1 MVRESKTS
9 ERHHFL
15 EKYNGP
21 NKAPYATELMSI
33 PEKPVEP
40 PKPVVKFEKL
50 SLPSTKSDNKT
61 YNLPAFAP
69 FGNDF
74 TLSDQ
79 IVRNRIEMFKK

>member
-1 MVRESKTS
+1 MVREAKTS

-21 NKAPYATELMSI
+21 QKAPYATELLSI
-33 PEKPVEP
+33 PEKPAEP
-40 PKPVVKFEKL
+40 PKPVKIEKV
-50 SLPSTKSDNKT
+50 SLPITKSDNKT